1 MVNDKD
7 DEISKE
13 TMRILKSYDF
23 FCTKKAE
30 CKQKYA

>member
-13 TMRILKSYDF
+13 TMRILKLYDF
-23 FCTKKAE
+23 FSTKKAE